1 MAFYIDDVPAEP
13 FLIDV
18 NRLPESIP
26 LDVFTAASA
35 QIIDPAGTTTATTAV
50 LGDGTIE
57 VNWPATSVFS
67 VEGIYRIRVT
77 LTNATASQRLPD
89 VRVVAQDPDSEW
101 HTLDSIREDWP
112 DGEGISDATLWT
124 LLEIVRQQIAEF
136 GTTLTG
142 TAALDATV
150 YAQRV
155 QVRNT
160 WNAAKVS
167 PAGEFGGDEFV
178 IRPFPLD
185 WHVKQILRP
194 KRGVPV
200 VA

>member
-13 FLIDV
+13 FLIDL
-18 NRLPESIP
+18 LPETIVP
-26 LDVFTAASA
+26 AQFTAASA
-35 QIIDPAGTTTATTAV
+35 VIIDPAGVSTATTATITV
-50 LGDGTIE
+50 DGLIE
-57 VNWPATSVFS
+57 VDWPAVSVFT
-67 VEGIYRIRVT
+67 VEGIYRLRVT
-77 LTNATASQRLPD
+77 LTSATASQRLPD
-89 VRVVAQDPDSEW
+89 VRIVAQDPDSEW

-112 DGEGISDATLWT
+112 DGETISDAMLWT

-142 TAALDATV
+142 TAALDATN

>member
-13 FLIDV
+13 FLIE
-18 NRLPESIP
+18 RLPETIDP
-26 LDVFTAASA
+26 AAFTAAA
-35 QIIDPAGTTTATTAV
+35 AVIIDPAGASTTATATIDEGSV
-50 LGDGTIE
+50 L
-57 VNWPATSVFS
+57 VAWPAVSVFT

-77 LTNATASQRLPD
+77 LTSATASQRVPD

-112 DGEGISDATLWT
+112 DGDGISDAMLWA

-142 TAALDATV
+142 QAALDATT
-150 YAQRV
+150 YAQRLH
-155 QVRNT
+155 VRNT

-167 PAGEFGGDEFV
+167 PSGGFGDGDCGG
-178 IRPFPLD
+178 R
-185 WHVKQILRP
+185 
-194 KRGVPV
+194 
-200 VA
+200 

>member
-1 MAFYIDDVPAEP
+1 MAFYLDDVPAEAFVIEP
-13 FLIDV
+13 PETIDLAEFSTADATLIAPDAV
-18 NRLPESIP
+18 VTDLAATIDDATNSI
-26 LDVFTAASA
+26 LVE
-35 QIIDPAGTTTATTAV
+35 PA
-50 LGDGTIE
+50 
-57 VNWPATSVFS
+57 ATSPFT
-67 VEGIYRIRVT
+67 VEGIHRLRVV
-77 LTNATASQRLPD
+77 LHGAPGRQMLPD
-89 VRVVAQDPDSEW
+89 VRIIAQDPDSQW
-101 HTLDSIREDWP
+101 HTLDTIREDWA
-112 DGEGISDATLWT
+112 DGETISDAMLWT
-124 LLEIVRQQIAEF
+124 LLEIVRGQIAEF

-142 TAALDATV
+142 AAALDATQ
-150 YAQRV
+150 YAQRL

-167 PAGEFGGDEFV
+167 PTGGLGEDDFV